1 MSKVNRASLQ
11 SLCYFKWPCV
21 KVGLRV
27 LLSLILTVWCQA
39 GQSSEFSTETSAA
52 AAAASSRLQSPA
64 SECLQEGQQ
73 IIFLFVTHI
82 SYSIQWTVHLVRI
95 YWVNHLYTIKGKNS
109 KPHPSV
115 FNHTDVRLDWCSTR
129 LIQYQSSEVP
139 DWSSTS
145 LGGAVPDWS
154 SLCAHVWPKSVFLL
168 RSCSSFRRR
177 RTRRSCVCVRES
189 KILRRTSESV
199 RVDWRGRGTRSC
211 CLVLA
216 VWVKP
221 TGFICFTVYTFT
233 LTLSVQ
239 LRFLLSALGSCV

>member
-1 MSKVNRASLQ
+1 M
-11 SLCYFKWPCV
+11 
-21 KVGLRV
+21 
-27 LLSLILTVWCQA
+27 
-39 GQSSEFSTETSAA
+39 
-52 AAAASSRLQSPA
+52 
-64 SECLQEGQQ
+64 
-73 IIFLFVTHI
+73 
-82 SYSIQWTVHLVRI
+82 RI

-115 FNHTDVRLDWCSTR
+115 FNYTDVRLDWCSTR

-199 RVDWRGRGTRSC
+199 RVDWRGRGTRCC

-216 VWVKP
+216 VWVRP
-221 TGFICFTVYTFT
+221 TWFICFTVYTFT

-239 LRFLLSALGSCV
+239 LQFLLSALGSCVCSVFLLNKRCSVSDSKGLNPVSSRGRNTRSELLSFNKGSGIFLWSSSKDLWQTKTII

>member
-115 FNHTDVRLDWCSTR
+115 FNYTDVRLDWCSTR
-129 LIQYQSSEVP
+129 LVQRQTDLLKYQTDPVPVWEVQYQIGPVSVLMC
-139 DWSSTS
+139 D
-145 LGGAVPDWS
+145 L
-154 SLCAHVWPKSVFLL
+154 SLCFYLEAAVLSGGEEQGDHVSAWENQ
-168 RSCSSFRRR
+168 RSWGEPASQWGWIEEEEELDI
-177 RTRRSCVCVRES
+177 VV
-189 KILRRTSESV
+189 
-199 RVDWRGRGTRSC
+199 
-211 CLVLA
+211 
-216 VWVKP
+216 
-221 TGFICFTVYTFT
+221 
-233 LTLSVQ
+233 
-239 LRFLLSALGSCV
+239 